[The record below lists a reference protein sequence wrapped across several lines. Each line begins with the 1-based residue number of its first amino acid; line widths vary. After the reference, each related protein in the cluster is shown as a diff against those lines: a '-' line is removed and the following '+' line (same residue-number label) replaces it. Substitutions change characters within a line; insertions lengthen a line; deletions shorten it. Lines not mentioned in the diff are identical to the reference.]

1 MLYAFYV
8 LVALLIAQGA
18 FSLIEGLQFRA
29 FARRALRETD
39 GDFTPK
45 ATIIAPCKGLDC
57 DLEQNVRALFNLD
70 YPDYDIVFA
79 IASGDDPSR
88 PLLDHAIA
96 EHPER
101 RAELIVAGFSDERS
115 EKVNNLLAALR
126 YVSPL
131 TEALVFVDLD
141 AGVTPVWLRALVSP
155 LGQPRIGATTGYR
168 WYLPRRGGFW
178 SSMLSAWNGSVA
190 TTLGDHGRNFA
201 WGGSTGI
208 LRETFDRIGVEN
220 LWKSAVSDDY
230 TLTRAVQR
238 AGLRVSFQPRC
249 LVASREY
256 ASLASLLEFTT
267 RQVTITRV
275 YRPAVWW
282 TGFASHVLFC
292 AGFFG
297 GFAVAMS
304 RVFRGDSAAAL
315 LVMLAIVYLLG
326 SIKGWLRIV
335 AATEVLSGMAGEVKR
350 LWWMFCL
357 LWPLVSVL
365 FLCNF
370 VGSAGTRRIV
380 WRGVSYEMRSSS
392 ETRVVR

>member
-1 MLYAFYV
+1 MLYASYV
-8 LVALLIAQGA
+8 LIALLIAQGA

-29 FARRALRETD
+29 FVRRALREAA

-57 DLEQNVRALFNLD
+57 DLEANVRALFNLD
-70 YPDYDIVFA
+70 YPDYDIIFA
-79 IASGDDPSR
+79 IASADDPSR
-88 PLLDHAIA
+88 PLLDQVIA
-96 EHPER
+96 DHPER
-101 RAELIVAGFSDERS
+101 PAEVVVAGLSDERS
-115 EKVNNLLAALR
+115 EKVNNLLAALKH
-126 YVSPL
+126 VGLL
-131 TEALVFVDLD
+131 TEALIFVDLD
-141 AGVTPVWLRALVSP
+141 ARVTPAWLRALVSP
-155 LGQPRIGATTGYR
+155 LDQTRVGAATGYR
-168 WYLPRRGGFW
+168 WYFARQGGFW

-208 LRETFDRIGVEN
+208 MRETFDRIGVED
-220 LWKSAVSDDY
+220 LWKGAVSDDY
-230 TLTRAVQR
+230 SLTRAVQR
-238 AGLRVSFQPRC
+238 AGLRVTFQPRC
-249 LVASREY
+249 LVASPER

-282 TGFASHVLFC
+282 TGFASHLLFC

-297 GFAVAMS
+297 GFAIAMS
-304 RVFRGDSAAAL
+304 RAFRGDSATGL
-315 LVMLAIVYLLG
+315 LAMLGVIYILG

-335 AATEVLSGMAGEVKR
+335 SAAEVLSGIAGELKG

-370 VGSAGTRRIV
+370 VGSAVTRRIV

>member
-8 LVALLIAQGA
+8 LIALLIAQGA

-29 FARRALRETD
+29 FVRRALREAA

-45 ATIIAPCKGLDC
+45 AAIIAPCKGLDC
-57 DLEQNVRALFNLD
+57 DLEENVRALFNLD
-70 YPDYDIVFA
+70 YPDYDIIFA
-79 IASGDDPSR
+79 IASTDDPSR
-88 PLLDHAIA
+88 PLLDHVI
-96 EHPER
+96 EEYPER
-101 RAELIVAGFSDERS
+101 RAAVVVAGLSDERS
-115 EKVNNLLAALR
+115 EKVNNLLAALKH
-126 YVSPL
+126 VSPL
-131 TEALVFVDLD
+131 TEALIFVDLD
-141 AGVTPVWLRALVSP
+141 ARVTPDWLRALVPP
-155 LGQPRIGATTGYR
+155 LGDPQVGAVTGYR

-178 SSMLSAWNGSVA
+178 SSLLSAWNGSVA

-208 LRETFDRIGVEN
+208 LRETFDRIGVQK
-220 LWKSAVSDDY
+220 LWKGAVSDDY
-230 TLTRAVQR
+230 ALTRAVQR
-238 AGLRVSFQPRC
+238 AGLHVSFQPRC
-249 LVASREY
+249 LVASRER

-282 TGFASHVLFC
+282 TGFASHLLFC

-304 RVFRGDSAAAL
+304 RVFRGDSATAL
-315 LVMLAIVYLLG
+315 LVMLAVIYLLG
-326 SIKGWLRIV
+326 SIKGWLRIAS
-335 AATEVLSGMAGEVKR
+335 AAEVLSGMASEVNR

-370 VGSAGTRRIV
+370 VGSAVTRRIV
-380 WRGVSYEMRSSS
+380 WRGVSYEMRSAS